1 MIDSNFLAMLVCP
14 ATRQPLRMASADE
27 LAAVNRAIAAGTA
40 KNRGGT
46 PVTAQWPAAL
56 TTADGA
62 WLYPIL
68 DDIPILLS
76 SEAVAA
82 SR

>member
-1 MIDSNFLAMLVCP
+1 MLDPTFLAMLVCP
-14 ATRQPLRMASADE
+14 ATRQPLRVANATE
-27 LAAVNRAIAAGTA
+27 LAAVNRSIVAGTA
-40 KNRGGT
+40 RNRGGT
-46 PVTAQWPAAL
+46 AVTAQWPAAL

-76 SEAVAA
+76 SEAVALG
-82 SR
+82 R